1 MSSGKGRTLLMGA
14 LLVTSCADFKSH
26 SARSIASNRGVDL
39 YSIFSGLEA
48 DVKRGTDSSLVCAE
62 GLKGHYH
69 KLLAIKGSDVEI
81 EKYTSSELEDLI
93 ETSFLTR
100 LGIMEKLE
108 ALQIRN
114 KNDEACLGSVQDVI
128 RALRYGEDYLSEVLV
143 SRLGPKKLSE
153 KYYTLKGESPY
164 LLVNPKFDFNG
175 PKDLRPGDIILSRGN
190 AYSSAAI
197 ARIGSNDTQFSHL
210 SFVYEDEN
218 GELHTTEAHIEVGN
232 LVAPIQTHLDQG
244 NARTVV
250 FRYQDARIAK
260 RASELIYRKVKKAQD
275 SGRNIQYD
283 FAMDLKDNQKLF
295 CSEVIYDGFQMASG
309 GKISVPRFRTKF
321 SRGSLPFIQV
331 LGIAVNES
339 NIDKFETFAPGDMQ
353 FDSRFSLVAEW
364 RDPSKMRDNRQKD
377 AVLTMIFKWM
387 EEESYRLRPAMS
399 MGLKAQIAWLGR
411 RLPIVKSKLEEQF
424 PLNMTTDQLKLFF
437 VLDEVAEPMQNY
449 LIDIQEK
456 KKSPLTPL
464 EMYQALEAFKQA
476 DAKNYALWLRYKSE
490 LRDLERDRESDHFQK
505 SKLRKLIKKH
515 TPIFHERFHR

>member
-1 MSSGKGRTLLMGA
+1 MLFGKGHTLLVGA
-14 LLVTSCADFKSH
+14 LLVSSCADFKSH
-26 SARSIASNRGVDL
+26 RERSVASNRGIDL
-39 YSIFSGLEA
+39 YSIFTGLEA
-48 DVKRGTDSSLVCAE
+48 DVKHGTDSSLVCAE
-62 GLKGHYH
+62 GLKKHYQ
-69 KLLAIKGSDVEI
+69 KLLGIKGSDVEI

-100 LGIMEKLE
+100 LSIMEKLV

-114 KNDEACLGSVQDVI
+114 KADEACLGSVQDVI
-128 RALRYGEDYLSEVLV
+128 RALRYGEDYLSEVLI
-143 SRLGPKKLSE
+143 SRLGSKKLSE
-153 KYYTLKGESPY
+153 KYFTLKGESPY
-164 LLVNPKFDFNG
+164 LLVNPKFSFHG
-175 PKDLRPGDIILSRGN
+175 PKDLQAGDIILSRGN

-210 SFVYEDEN
+210 SFVYEDEK
-218 GELHTTEAHIEVGN
+218 GDLHTTEAHIEVGN

-250 FRYQDARIAK
+250 FRYQDNRLAK
-260 RASELIYRKVKKAQD
+260 RASELVYKKVKKFQD

-283 FAMDLKDNQKLF
+283 FAMNLKDNQKLF
-295 CSEVIYDGFQMASG
+295 CSEVVYDGFQMASG
-309 GKISVPRFRTKF
+309 GKVSVPRFRTKF
-321 SRGSLPFIQV
+321 TRGLLPFLQV
-331 LGIAVNES
+331 LGIDVNES
-339 NIDKFETFAPGDMQ
+339 NVDKFETFAPGDMQ

-387 EEESYRLRPAMS
+387 EEESYRFRPAIS
-399 MGLKAQIAWLGR
+399 MGLKAQVAWLGR

-437 VLDEVAEPMQNY
+437 VLDEVAEPLQNY
-449 LIDIQEK
+449 LIQAQNK
-456 KKSPLTPL
+456 KNSPLTPL
-464 EMYQALEAFKQA
+464 EMYQTLEAFKQI
-476 DAKNYALWLRYKSE
+476 DAKNYSLWIKYKNE

-515 TPIFHERFHR
+515 TPIFHERFHP